1 MRSATV
7 LVPITLSAVV
17 ALSLAITWRQ
27 GTSENTPVPPGPGL
41 ALGTAIRAGNLAV
54 WPLLAGEVPD
64 IGPFRTLKEAQ
75 THGELRISECKEAAV
90 AALQI
95 ENRGDIP
102 ILACAGAIFAGG
114 KQDRQLGEDIVVG
127 AHTTVPVR
135 TFCVEQNRWHGGDT
149 FVVSGKATR
158 AVRAAGQY
166 DGDQSGVWRGVA
178 DSRATMGLGSGSYR
192 AVANA
197 RQKRATKVL
206 THLRAQEGHLVGYAY
221 AIHGKVM
228 GMRTFAHPSLLEPR
242 LDAMVHAVCVESE
255 QAGTAPESQLA
266 SVSEEE
272 QRMMLTMR
280 MASEAYDDGEY
291 AAAVAQ
297 VERVL
302 ALDPENAQAK
312 ELLRIANESRHVGD
326 RGKVRNRYRDEW
338 RTVMEQLEATGMA
351 TRGALR
357 YPVRLGEVGID
368 VRGLGGTNGG
378 PLAVLD
384 DVTGGLDDNASAALD
399 NSGPGLG
406 TATNPRSGIFFN
418 AGGDGEYRSRVAN
431 VFDSILGF
439 EQAAAIGDNALVPS
453 AYEPAAKT
461 VETNG
466 VNRNRYRKTLTGN
479 HATCSIRGKDGRW
492 IPLVRDWT
500 AR

>member
-7 LVPITLSAVV
+7 LIPIALSSVV
-17 ALSLAITWRQ
+17 ALSVAITSPQ
-27 GTSENTPVPPGPGL
+27 GPPVTPLLPTGHGL

-54 WPLLAGEVPD
+54 WPLLAGDIPD
-64 IGPFRTLKEAQ
+64 IGPFQTLNEAQ
-75 THGELRISECKEAAV
+75 TRGELRISECEEAAV

-127 AHTTVPVR
+127 AHTTVPVK

-149 FVVSGKATR
+149 FVVSGNATR

-178 DSRATMGLGSGSYR
+178 DARATMGLASGSYR

-206 THLRAQEGHLVGYAY
+206 EHLRAQEGHLVGYAY

-255 QAGTAPESQLA
+255 QAETAPKPA
-266 SVSEEE
+266 SASFSEEE
-272 QRMMLTMR
+272 QRMMITMR
-280 MASEAYDDGEY
+280 LASEAYDDGEY
-291 AAAVAQ
+291 ADA
-297 VERVL
+297 E
-302 ALDPENAQAK
+302 AQA
-312 ELLRIANESRHVGD
+312 ENV
-326 RGKVRNRYRDEW
+326 
-338 RTVMEQLEATGMA
+338 
-351 TRGALR
+351 
-357 YPVRLGEVGID
+357 
-368 VRGLGGTNGG
+368 
-378 PLAVLD
+378 LAVLD
-384 DVTGGLDDNASAALD
+384 DVTGGLDDNASAAVD
-399 NSGPGLG
+399 NSGPGLVCG
-406 TATNPRSGIFFN
+406 GGATNPTSGIFFN
-418 AGGDGEYRSRVAN
+418 DGGDGDYRGGRVEN
-431 VFDSILGF
+431 VFDFILGF
-439 EQAAAIGDNALVPS
+439 EQAAEVGNITLVPS

-461 VETNG
+461 VETSG
-466 VNRNRYRKTLTGN
+466 VNRNRYRRTLAGN